1 MILHQLKLAS
11 FPFESIKSGRKTIE
25 SRLYDEKRREI
36 NLGDEIE
43 FINRETDEILKTKVI
58 GLHRYSNFETMFNS
72 MGHERFGGE
81 STNWL
86 LKQIYEFYSKEDEDK
101 FGVIGIE
108 ISKLEVF

>member
-1 MILHQLKLAS
+1 MNLQQLKLAS
-11 FPFESIKSGRKTIE
+11 LPFELIKSGRKTIE

-43 FINRETDEILKTKVI
+43 FTNRETGETLLSKVI
-58 GLHRYSNFETMFNS
+58 GLHRYPNFETMFNS
-72 MGHERFGGE
+72 MGPERFGGE
-81 STNWL
+81 SVDWL
-86 LKQIYEFYSKEDEDK
+86 LKQIYEFYSREDEEK